1 MVAVMT
7 TNQSADTDI
16 AVTWFLA
23 ARAMASARGDRPR
36 ADEAAAGLF
45 AQAIL
50 GVSEQACLDAKRD
63 GRLSSRTLVDC
74 LAGIRRLPHDVAE
87 KILTGVLMMALAD
100 RQLHPL
106 EVRWISMLTSAADL
120 TADDLQRCSASARV
134 MASMLR
140 PPREAVA
147 T

>member
-1 MVAVMT
+1 MT
-7 TNQSADTDI
+7 TTACPETDI

-23 ARAMASARGDRPR
+23 ARAMASARGETPR
-36 ADEAAAGLF
+36 TDEAAAGLF

-50 GVSEQACLDAKRD
+50 GVSEQACLEAKRE

-74 LAGIRRLPHDVAE
+74 LAGIRRVPRDIAE
-87 KILTGVLMMALAD
+87 KILTGVLMMALSD
-100 RQLHPL
+100 RMLHAL
-106 EVRWISMLTSAADL
+106 EIRWISMLTSAAAL
-120 TADDLQRCSASARV
+120 SEDDLQRCCASARV

-140 PPREAVA
+140 PPRKADA